1 SEVFQLGLEGMGMAK
16 DAFVKKLKEY
26 RLPTANQ
33 TSGKGKD
40 GKARILVM
48 GNVVDRPDL
57 FNLIENGGA
66 DVVAADLCT
75 AMRHFD
81 YLVEEDAEEPYLA
94 LARGYLNRPGC
105 ARMTG
110 VEERLADM
118 MKLAKDYAVDGVV
131 YTSVKFC
138 DQHLSDAPY
147 FAEKLKEAGIPILFL
162 ENDYTWSTIG
172 QLKTRVEAFI
182 EMLDAG
188 RR

>member
-1 SEVFQLGLEGMGMAK
+1 
-16 DAFVKKLKEY
+16 
-26 RLPTANQ
+26 
-33 TSGKGKD
+33 
-40 GKARILVM
+40 
-48 GNVVDRPDL
+48 
-57 FNLIENGGA
+57 
-66 DVVAADLCT
+66 
-75 AMRHFD
+75 MRHFD
-81 YLVEEDAEEPYLA
+81 YLVEEDTKEPYLA

-105 ARMTG
+105 SRMAG
-110 VEERLADM
+110 LEERLAET
-118 MKLAKDYAVDGVV
+118 MKLAKDYAVDGAV

-147 FAEKLKEAGIPILFL
+147 FAEKLKEAGIPMLFL